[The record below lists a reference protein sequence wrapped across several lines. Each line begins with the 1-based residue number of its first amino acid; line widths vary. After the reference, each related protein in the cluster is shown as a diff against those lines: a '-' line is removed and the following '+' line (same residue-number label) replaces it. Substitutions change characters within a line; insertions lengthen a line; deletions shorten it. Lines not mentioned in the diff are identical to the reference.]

1 MEKLELG
8 LPCFGTEP
16 RLIRVSP
23 FLRLVSALQAP
34 RTCFANA
41 SQLLEL
47 IRHSGRLGKGITTSH
62 RRHQTVQN
70 ALASGSKKARPILRC
85 ELPTCLRHIIGS
97 FSQGQIL

>member
-16 RLIRVSP
+16 RLIHVSP

-47 IRHSGRLGKGITTSH
+47 IRHSGRFGKRIETSH
-62 RRHQTVQN
+62 RTHQTVQN
-70 ALASGSKKARPILRC
+70 ALASDSKK
-85 ELPTCLRHIIGS
+85 
-97 FSQGQIL
+97 SQTDPEM